1 MGIVELLINHKAN
14 IHYKDSNGNNA
25 IRYAYDLGLTET
37 IELLEK
43 NNAIYDGKLTSQEIM
58 MREYAKDMEEAYKI
72 KNMIDFNNLN
82 KLKNNKFQGFNT
94 IEELWNN
101 NSIIPNK
108 QGVYLVLNKNEN
120 INFLEKGVGGFFKNK
135 NPNVQIDR
143 LTNEFVPN
151 SLVVY
156 IGKANNL
163 RNRLNQYLRFGQ
175 GLNSP
180 HWGGRFIWQIQQH
193 KELIICWKI
202 LSDNDNPREIEKQ
215 LILEY
220 KKQFNNKRPFANL
233 QG

>member
-1 MGIVELLINHKAN
+1 
-14 IHYKDSNGNNA
+14 
-25 IRYAYDLGLTET
+25 
-37 IELLEK
+37 
-43 NNAIYDGKLTSQEIM
+43 
-58 MREYAKDMEEAYKI
+58 
-72 KNMIDFNNLN
+72 MIDFNNFN

-94 IEELWNN
+94 IEELWND

-108 QGVYLVLNKNEN
+108 KGVYLILNKNEN
-120 INFLEKGVGGFFKNK
+120 IEFLEEGVGGFFQNR
-135 NPNVQIDR
+135 NPNVSIDR
-143 LTNEFVPN
+143 LTNEFVSN
-151 SLVVY
+151 SLVIY

-163 RNRLNQYLRFGQ
+163 KSRLNQYLRFGK

-193 KELIICWKI
+193 KELIICWKT
-202 LSDNDNPREIEKQ
+202 LSDDENPREIEKQ